1 MTENHIAEKVI
12 VITGASSGLGAAAAR
27 QLAERGAKLVLA
39 ARRQDRLAEL
49 TEQIT
54 AAGGEA
60 IGQATDVADK
70 TQVADLI
77 ATALARFGQVD
88 VLVNNAGI
96 MPASS
101 FAKNDTDEWDRLIDI
116 NIKGVLYG
124 IGAVLPHM
132 RERGTGLIVNVS
144 STAAHHS
151 TGLVA
156 PVYAA
161 TKHAVKEISDGV
173 RAEEALVGS
182 GVRITEF
189 APGMID
195 TDLKDTVTDP
205 QTRELVMQA
214 YAPGQTMLSADDMAR
229 PLVQVIDQPDN
240 VTIAAI
246 IVKPTGT

>member
-1 MTENHIAEKVI
+1 MDSHVRGKVV
-12 VITGASSGLGAAAAR
+12 VITGASSGLGEALAR
-27 QLAERGAKLVLA
+27 QLAERGARLVLA
-39 ARRQDRLAEL
+39 ARRGDRLTQL
-49 TEQIT
+49 TEEIVAQ
-54 AAGGEA
+54 GGEA
-60 IGQATDVADK
+60 IGQQTDVSDK
-70 TQVADLI
+70 TQVAALI
-77 ATALARFGQVD
+77 AQALTTFGQVD

-132 RERGTGLIVNVS
+132 RERKSGHIVNVS
-144 STAAHHS
+144 STAAHHT

-156 PVYAA
+156 PVYSA
-161 TKHAVKEISDGV
+161 TKHAVKEISDGL

-182 GVRITEF
+182 GIRITEM

-195 TDLKDTVTDP
+195 TDLKHTVTDP
-205 QTRELVMQA
+205 EMNAMVMQA
-214 YAPGQTMLSADDMAR
+214 YAPGQAMLTADAMAR
-229 PLVQVIDQPDN
+229 PIVYAIDQPDN
-240 VTIAAI
+240 VTIASI

>member
-1 MTENHIAEKVI
+1 M
-12 VITGASSGLGAAAAR
+12 ITGASSGLGEALAR
-27 QLAERGAKLVLA
+27 QLAERGARLVLA
-39 ARRQDRLAEL
+39 ARRGDRLTQL
-49 TEQIT
+49 TEEIVAQ
-54 AAGGEA
+54 GGEA
-60 IGQATDVADK
+60 IGQQTDVSDK
-70 TQVADLI
+70 TQVAALI
-77 ATALARFGQVD
+77 AQALTTFGQVD

-132 RERGTGLIVNVS
+132 RERKSGHIVNVS
-144 STAAHHS
+144 STAAHHT

-156 PVYAA
+156 PVYSA
-161 TKHAVKEISDGV
+161 TKHAVKEISDGL

-182 GVRITEF
+182 GIRITEM

-195 TDLKDTVTDP
+195 TDLKHTVTDP
-205 QTRELVMQA
+205 EMNAMVMQA
-214 YAPGQTMLSADDMAR
+214 YAPGQAMLTADAMAR
-229 PLVQVIDQPDN
+229 PIVYAIDQPDN
-240 VTIAAI
+240 VTIASI